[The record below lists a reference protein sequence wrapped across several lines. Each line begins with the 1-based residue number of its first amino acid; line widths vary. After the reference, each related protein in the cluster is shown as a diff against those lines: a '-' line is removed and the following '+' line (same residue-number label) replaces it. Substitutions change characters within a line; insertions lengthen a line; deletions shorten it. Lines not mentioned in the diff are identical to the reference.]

1 MAGLA
6 GAAAARGG
14 AGMLD
19 TLLAEAGSAVH
30 RHVRSPELLNGPDA
44 ARNLADAVHY
54 LCVLHGR
61 LPSVVDLA
69 AAKTEPRR
77 SEGWLSDAAAG
88 FALERTYLTRLV
100 VAVGPLPSTP
110 GQSECEAAV
119 VAQHHA
125 LEMLA
130 RSERRGCALGAAI
143 GLVLDWAAVR
153 PVLDAAADR
162 FGLARSSTALPDTAE
177 TRAFACAAATDPAL
191 ERALVANVIA
201 GQDSAV
207 IGIEVELGAQRGV
220 LLDAER

>member
-1 MAGLA
+1 MVKVAQNERSDGINA
-6 GAAAARGG
+6 
-14 AGMLD
+14 MLD
-19 TLLAEAGSAVH
+19 DLLDRSGSVSHPYVTSAELMSG
-30 RHVRSPELLNGPDA
+30 PEA

-69 AAKTEPRR
+69 SRKVTLEQSKGWMEDAAK
-77 SEGWLSDAAAG
+77 G

-130 RSERRGCALGAAI
+130 RSERTGCAPGAAI
-143 GLVLDWAAVR
+143 GLIRDWAAIR
-153 PVLDAAADR
+153 PVLDVAAQR
-162 FGLARSSTALPDTAE
+162 FGLQPMDCKLPGEDA
-177 TRAFACAAATDPAL
+177 TRAFITDIAETPAV
-191 ERALVANVIA
+191 ERAIRFGMEQILIQH
-201 GQDSAV
+201 GGLWS
-207 IGIEVELGAQRGV
+207 
-220 LLDAER
+220 LLESREHARRAH

>member
-1 MAGLA
+1 MAGVAETALA
-6 GAAAARGG
+6 APRAR
-14 AGMLD
+14 MLD
-19 TLLAEAGSAVH
+19 PLLAQAGSGVH
-30 RHVRSPELLNGPDA
+30 RYVRSADLLSGPDA

-61 LPSVVDLA
+61 LPSVIDLA
-69 AAKTEPRR
+69 AAKTE
-77 SEGWLSDAAAG
+77 SAADGWMAEAAIG

-110 GQSECEAAV
+110 GQSECEAAA

-153 PVLDAAADR
+153 PVLDTAADR
-162 FGLARSSTALPDTAE
+162 SGLARMPGALPD
-177 TRAFACAAATDPAL
+177 AAATHAFAAETASGAAM
-191 ERALVANVIA
+191 ERAVRFGVEQILVQH
-201 GQDSAV
+201 GGLWS
-207 IGIEVELGAQRGV
+207 
-220 LLDAER
+220 LLESREHARRH

>member
-1 MAGLA
+1 MVI
-6 GAAAARGG
+6 AAQQEQVGGTAA
-14 AGMLD
+14 MLD
-19 TLLAEAGSAVH
+19 ELLARSGTAAHSYTGSPDLL
-30 RHVRSPELLNGPDA
+30 SGPEA

-69 AAKTEPRR
+69 SRKVTLEQSKGWMAEAAT
-77 SEGWLSDAAAG
+77 G

-119 VAQHHA
+119 VSQHHA

-130 RSERRGCALGAAI
+130 RSERTGCAAGAAI

-153 PVLDAAADR
+153 PILDAAAQR
-162 FGLARSSTALPDTAE
+162 FGLTPMDCVLPDDAA
-177 TRAFACAAATDPAL
+177 TRAFADEMAATPATARAVRFGMEQILIQHGGLWSLL
-191 ERALVANVIA
+191 ESREHARRAH
-201 GQDSAV
+201 
-207 IGIEVELGAQRGV
+207 
-220 LLDAER
+220 

>member
-1 MAGLA
+1 MVSIAQDERSSGINA
-6 GAAAARGG
+6 
-14 AGMLD
+14 MLD
-19 TLLAEAGSAVH
+19 DLLARSGSVSHPYAT
-30 RHVRSPELLNGPDA
+30 SPELLSGPDS

-69 AAKTEPRR
+69 SRKVTLEQSKGWMEDAAK
-77 SEGWLSDAAAG
+77 G

-130 RSERRGCALGAAI
+130 RSERTGCAPGAAI
-143 GLVLDWAAVR
+143 GLVRDWAAIR
-153 PVLDAAADR
+153 PVLDAAAQR
-162 FGLARSSTALPDTAE
+162 FGLQPMDCMLPDEAATRDFTAE
-177 TRAFACAAATDPAL
+177 IASTPAV
-191 ERALVANVIA
+191 ERAIRFGMEQILIQH
-201 GQDSAV
+201 GGLWS
-207 IGIEVELGAQRGV
+207 
-220 LLDAER
+220 LLESREHARRAH

>member
-1 MAGLA
+1 MAGVA
-6 GAAAARGG
+6 ENASRTPR

-19 TLLAEAGSAVH
+19 TLLAEAGSGIH
-30 RHVRSPELLNGPDA
+30 RYVRSADLLSGPEA

-61 LPSVVDLA
+61 LPSVIDLA
-69 AAKTEPRR
+69 ATKTD
-77 SEGWLSDAAAG
+77 SAAAGWMSQAAIG

-110 GQSECEAAV
+110 GQSECEAAA

-130 RSERRGCALGAAI
+130 RSERSGCALGAAI
-143 GLVLDWAAVR
+143 GLMLDWAAVR

-162 FGLARSSTALPDTAE
+162 FGLARMASELPGPAA
-177 TRAFACAAATDPAL
+177 TRAFAEDIATGPAM
-191 ERALVANVIA
+191 ERAIRFGVEQILVQH
-201 GQDSAV
+201 GGLWS
-207 IGIEVELGAQRGV
+207 
-220 LLDAER
+220 LLESREHARRH

>member
-1 MAGLA
+1 MAGVA
-6 GAAAARGG
+6 GTASTAQR

-19 TLLAEAGSAVH
+19 TLLAEAGSGIH
-30 RHVRSPELLNGPDA
+30 RYVRSADLLGGPDA

-61 LPSVVDLA
+61 LPSVIDLA
-69 AAKTEPRR
+69 AAKTDSPAD
-77 SEGWLSDAAAG
+77 GWMAEAAIG

-110 GQSECEAAV
+110 GQSECEAAA

-153 PVLDAAADR
+153 PVLDTAADR
-162 FGLARSSTALPDTAE
+162 FGLARMDSMLPAPAT
-177 TRAFACAAATDPAL
+177 THAFAAEIATSAAI
-191 ERALVANVIA
+191 ERAVRFGVEQILLQHA
-201 GQDSAV
+201 GLWS
-207 IGIEVELGAQRGV
+207 
-220 LLDAER
+220 LLESREHARRPH